1 MGEAFLDVS
10 VRGRQEFRASFRI
23 DVDTQ
28 ATLTQVTEDGR
39 ISGSLT
45 DAGGQLDL
53 DLATR
58 EGGPFV
64 TGRIAVV
71 DAATGTQRTL
81 TVLGRLNAVGLRV
94 FGISGIWMTTDEVP
108 FASGKFDLAVR
119 RR

>member
-1 MGEAFLDVS
+1 
-10 VRGRQEFRASFRI
+10 
-23 DVDTQ
+23 
-28 ATLTQVTEDGR
+28 
-39 ISGSLT
+39 
-45 DAGGQLDL
+45 
-53 DLATR
+53 
-58 EGGPFV
+58 V

-71 DAATGTQRTL
+71 DAETGTERTL